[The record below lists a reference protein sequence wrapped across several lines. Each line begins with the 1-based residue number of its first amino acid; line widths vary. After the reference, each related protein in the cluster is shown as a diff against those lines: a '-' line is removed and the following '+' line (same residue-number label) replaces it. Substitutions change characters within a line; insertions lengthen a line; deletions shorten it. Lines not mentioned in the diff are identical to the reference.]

1 MEKPAAEK
9 VASLFLS
16 LCLVFSGCA
25 SSGEKYT
32 GQQKQQLETNVI
44 ASSYNNV
51 FDATRTVFLNEGL
64 VLQKVNKES
73 GFINATLNVKKSRVT
88 GARIVGTV
96 AAVAIAVFTFGLGLL
111 LIPFM
116 YTSRGYD
123 NSSITATMIKLN
135 ETSTEIRLQTPL
147 LEKQSTSYGMALK
160 RLFAEIQKQTIIL
173 EAAGRT

>member
-1 MEKPAAEK
+1 MGKPVLRKAIA
-9 VASLFLS
+9 LLLS

-25 SSGEKYT
+25 SSSSGYT
-32 GQQKQQLETNVI
+32 GQQKQQLETNVVT
-44 ASSYNNV
+44 SSYDNV
-51 FDATRTVFLNEGL
+51 FNATRTVFLNEGL
-64 VLQKVNKES
+64 VLQQVSKES
-73 GFINATLNVKKSRVT
+73 GFINATLKVKKSRVT

-116 YTSRGYD
+116 YRDRGFD
-123 NSSITATMIKLN
+123 QSPITATMVKLS

-147 LEKQSTSYGMALK
+147 LEKQSASYGIALK